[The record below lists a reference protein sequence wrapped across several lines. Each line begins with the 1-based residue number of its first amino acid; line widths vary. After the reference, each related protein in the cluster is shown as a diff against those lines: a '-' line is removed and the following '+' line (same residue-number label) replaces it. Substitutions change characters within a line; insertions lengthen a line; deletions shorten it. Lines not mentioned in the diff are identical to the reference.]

1 MSCTPQVLMRSVFS
15 FCVVLLI
22 ISRKLNVCDMPELQ
36 ADIHKKSR
44 DIRNLLLLLVHNQ
57 IAVAQLVR
65 DGLLHPDISKSP
77 PIAYAMQRCP

>member
-1 MSCTPQVLMRSVFS
+1 
-15 FCVVLLI
+15 
-22 ISRKLNVCDMPELQ
+22 MPGLQ

-57 IAVAQLVR
+57 IAVAQFVR

>member
-1 MSCTPQVLMRSVFS
+1 
-15 FCVVLLI
+15 
-22 ISRKLNVCDMPELQ
+22 MPGLQ

-65 DGLLHPDISKSP
+65 DGLIYPDISKSP
-77 PIAYAMQRCP
+77 PHCLCNAEVSLTLLN